1 MGKFALRGLAQ
12 SAASEFSPL
21 GIHVAHFIID
31 GSVRSTARPDPTD
44 CLDSTLDPDAV
55 AKSYLAV
62 LAQPRGA
69 WSWEVDLRPWVETF

>member
-1 MGKFALRGLAQ
+1 MSHILLSMAVCA
-12 SAASEFSPL
+12 
-21 GIHVAHFIID
+21 VVID

-62 LAQPRGA
+62 LAQSRGA